1 MHKIKT
7 KLFLLS
13 ALTVLLFATWSGSAG
28 FTPAQDVS
36 LTDDAYHYREFADGK
51 HDNRYIEWWYFNFY
65 DTMQDLQGIFTYF
78 VANPEKRPGPS
89 LVQVV
94 GVVYTSQGIVSKI
107 DIYRPEQFV
116 ASYEKAD
123 VQIEANTIQVAADGV
138 YRIAGAS
145 RDGRLKWDLL
155 YMSEAAPWYAADR
168 MNVGR
173 FSWEQMSWLI
183 YMPRADVTGQIELDG
198 QVYHIRAPGYHDHN
212 WGEWNFTNA
221 LWNWAQYSE
230 PGLALE
236 IGDFIGRPVGVASI
250 DVQGRRSIFTK
261 KDYELTHT
269 RWAFD
274 TINRKQ
280 YPIETA
286 FRAENETTR
295 LELTMQV
302 IHTYALRGRLPFP
315 LPEPIIY
322 EQTARY
328 TGQLW
333 QKNGAGE
340 WEPLISF
347 SGNGFKEYTAKT
359 R

>member
-1 MHKIKT
+1 MHKIGM
-7 KLFLLS
+7 KLLLLS
-13 ALTVLLFATWSGSAG
+13 VLMVLSFGRAVEPAFFA
-28 FTPAQDVS
+28 PAQDVS
-36 LTDDAYHYREFADGK
+36 LADDAYHYREFADGK

-65 DTMQDLQGIFTYF
+65 DTIQDLQGIFAYF

-94 GVVYTSQGIVSKI
+94 GVVYTSQGVVSKV
-107 DIYRPEQFV
+107 DIYRPEQFT

-123 VQIEANTIQVAADGV
+123 VQIEANTIRVIDGGS
-138 YRIAGAS
+138 YRIVGAS
-145 RDGRLKWDLL
+145 RDARLKWDLL
-155 YMSEAAPWYAADR
+155 YISQSAPWYAANR

-173 FSWEQMSWLI
+173 FPWEQMSWLI

-198 QVYHIRAPGYHDHN
+198 QVYQIRAPGYHDHN

-236 IGDFIGRPVGVASI
+236 IGDFIGQPVGVASV
-250 DVQGRRSIFTK
+250 DVQGQRNIFTK
-261 KDYELTHT
+261 KEYELTHT
-269 RWAFD
+269 RWAYD
-274 TINRKQ
+274 AINRKQ
-280 YPIETA
+280 YPIETT
-286 FRAENETTR
+286 FRAENEAIR
-295 LELTMQV
+295 VALT
-302 IHTYALRGRLPFP
+302 IRAINTHPLRGRLPFP

-322 EQTARY
+322 EQTAQY

-333 QKNGAGE
+333 QKNASGQ
-340 WEPLISF
+340 WQPLMSF
-347 SGNGFKEYTAKT
+347 SGNGFKEYTAKA